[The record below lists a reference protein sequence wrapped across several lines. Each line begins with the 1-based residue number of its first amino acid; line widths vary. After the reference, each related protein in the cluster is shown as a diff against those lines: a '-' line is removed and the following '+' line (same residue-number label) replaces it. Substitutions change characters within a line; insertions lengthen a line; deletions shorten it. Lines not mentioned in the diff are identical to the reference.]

1 MKKIQT
7 YLFIISLIIP
17 SAQVFSQ
24 AENELNDSLTID
36 DKIINMSIPNKTR
49 IDILRN
55 KISYMVSEFYPEFA
69 DRIWG
74 V

>member
-24 AENELNDSLTID
+24 TENKLYDSLTIN
-36 DKIINMSIPNKTR
+36 DKILNINIVENK
-49 IDILRN
+49 LN
-55 KISYMVSEFYPEFA
+55 
-69 DRIWG
+69 W
-74 V
+74 

>member
-1 MKKIQT
+1 MGSKPSSSKKYKSNCWNT
-7 YLFIISLIIP
+7 LI
-17 SAQVFSQ
+17 
-24 AENELNDSLTID
+24 ENIVNLTGFKFDVD
-36 DKIINMSIPNKTR
+36 DKVTNMTFPNKTR

-69 DRIWG
+69 DRVWG

>member
-1 MKKIQT
+1 MDN
-7 YLFIISLIIP
+7 IIK
-17 SAQVFSQ
+17 
-24 AENELNDSLTID
+24 LTGFKFDVD
-36 DKIINMSIPNKTR
+36 DKITNMSIPNKTR

-69 DRIWG
+69 DKIWG